1 MSARRNY
8 RRVPRKQSSAGL
20 GRCEHHRL
28 SNNCYANAFVQ
39 CMRAITNR
47 ISALLNTFLL
57 PYLPSSPPLTHSLTS
72 PPTEISQG
80 KDIFTKTSPE
90 KDTSQKEIP
99 RALLPSERSLKR
111 KTFQEEDISHKDI
124 SRGRHPKDRYLQRE
138 TSLERYL
145 KIKTSQ
151 EQGIPKDRYPKRKT
165 SQRKKSQEKDLPQ
178 GDLSRE
184 RPSSSTCEQTAR
196 AAQGGRP
203 GAQTGSVFM
212 M

>member
-1 MSARRNY
+1 MLLYNTC
-8 RRVPRKQSSAGL
+8 VQSRIES
-20 GRCEHHRL
+20 RHCSTL
-28 SNNCYANAFVQ
+28 SSFP
-39 CMRAITNR
+39 
-47 ISALLNTFLL
+47 TFLPL
-57 PYLPSSPPLTHSLTS
+57 LPSPTHSP

-124 SRGRHPKDRYLQRE
+124 SRERHPKDRYLQRE

-203 GAQTGSVFM
+203 GAQTGAVFM